1 MFATHPISWQAVQQ
15 MEKNLN
21 ELSVE
26 VEMLRDGVE
35 ARDEALSFMREEVDR
50 SIDLLSNAAENR
62 EVLGFSLL
70 HPIPLLLLSAYVN

>member
-1 MFATHPISWQAVQQ
+1 

-50 SIDLLSNAAENR
+50 SIDLLTNAAENR
-62 EVLGFSLL
+62 EVLDFPCFTLFLYFCSLL
-70 HPIPLLLLSAYVN
+70 K